1 MSKNRKSVS
10 FHPCQKSREARE
22 RQEEMMN
29 GLLFTIIITLI
40 ICRVNAT
47 EQNRIVVM
55 TPNVQDETV
64 QSLSERFYDARDVYD
79 YVTYGESSN
88 ASPSTASPST
98 KDFIIS
104 IQEFIETYT
113 PTSSWLHLIVL
124 APWNHEDGSNHDK
137 TDDTNSI
144 VRLRNLLQ
152 SQTTKNIS
160 ATSAERPIPS

>member
-10 FHPCQKSREARE
+10 FHPVIQCQKSREARE
-22 RQEEMMN
+22 RREEMMN
-29 GLLFTIIITLI
+29 GLLLTIIITLF

-64 QSLSERFYDARDVYD
+64 QSLSERFYDARDAYE
-79 YVTYGESSN
+79 YVAYGESSD
-88 ASPSTASPST
+88 TPST
-98 KDFIIS
+98 KDFIVS
-104 IQEFIETYT
+104 IQEFIETYISSSSS
-113 PTSSWLHLIVL
+113 SSWLHLIVL

-137 TDDTNSI
+137 TDDTNAI

-160 ATSAERPIPS
+160 ATFS